1 MAELNEFEAPIP
13 GQSLAGSEL
22 GTHAWEN
29 PPDFPHPDDAFEYIF
44 TKISQDDGIL
54 MGITKLLESDVT
66 PDTIADGI
74 LLNAFMVGQITPDVS
89 IILREPL
96 IDLIRVVGKEA
107 EVEITEVD
115 TETAR
120 LTASVG
126 QEIMEELSEIPTEA
140 EQPEDEE
147 KEEEQEP
154 APRGMM
160 APLEMEPEE

>member
-1 MAELNEFEAPIP
+1 
-13 GQSLAGSEL
+13 
-22 GTHAWEN
+22 
-29 PPDFPHPDDAFEYIF
+29 
-44 TKISQDDGIL
+44 
-54 MGITKLLESDVT
+54 MGITKLLESDIT

-89 IILREPL
+89 IILRAPL

-120 LTASVG
+120 LTASVS
-126 QEIMEELSEIPTEA
+126 QEIMEELSEGPTEA

-160 APLEMEPEE
+160 APLEMEPVE